1 MLSFKMIRDDKGD
14 ISHYEVSAVGK
25 HLLTIAKLNKGNAF
39 SYDERL
45 TFRLLGK
52 LPASEETLDAQ
63 ADRMYTQYAE
73 LPTPLQKNIFLN
85 SLHDHN
91 ETLFYKLVGLH
102 LKEMLPIVYTP
113 TVGDAVKQFSLELRQ
128 PRGLFLSYPDKDK
141 LEEMLENR
149 LNKEVDLIVVT
160 DGERV
165 LGIGDQGIGGINI
178 SIAKLMVYTLCAGVN
193 PHRVLPI
200 QLDVGTNNQELLKD
214 PMYLGWRHERISGK
228 EYDDFIDL
236 FVKAVQKKLPHVYLH
251 WEDFGRDNARKNL
264 ERYRFKMLTF
274 NDDMQGTGAVTLA
287 CVLSSVQAIQQTL
300 PKQRVVFFGAGTA
313 GVGIADQICGAMVRE
328 GLSEEE
334 ARQNIWLIDR
344 PGLLM
349 EDSDLIDFQKPYA
362 KSRKLIQNW
371 QVANPKNITLL
382 DVVKNLKPTVLIG
395 CSTLT
400 GAFNEEI
407 VKAMAAGVEHP
418 IILPLSN
425 PTEKAE
431 ATPKDILTWTKG
443 KAIVATGSP
452 FEDVD
457 VNGKKIRISQ
467 SNNAFIFPGIGLAV
481 IAVHAKHVTDN
492 MLYAAAKALADFSP
506 AKKDRTAPVLPDL
519 DQVQEVSDHVAREVI
534 KQAVA
539 DGMAT
544 MPDDLEKALNGARWE
559 VKYYPYRRVE

>member
-1 MLSFKMIRDDKGD
+1 MLSFKMIRDDRGH
-14 ISHYEVSAVGK
+14 ISHYEVSVIGK
-25 HLLTIAKLNKGNAF
+25 HLLTTAKLNKGNAF
-39 SYDERL
+39 SSDERHV
-45 TFRLLGK
+45 FRLLGK

-73 LPTPLQKNIFLN
+73 LSTPLQKNIFLN
-85 SLHDHN
+85 GLHDHN
-91 ETLFYKLVGLH
+91 ETLFYKLVGKH

-113 TVGDAVKQFSLELRQ
+113 TVGDAVKHFSLELRE

-141 LEEMLENR
+141 LEEMLANR

-193 PHRVLPI
+193 PHRFLPI
-200 QLDVGTNNQELLKD
+200 QLDVGTNNQTLLKD

-236 FVKAVQKKLPHVYLH
+236 FVKAVQKKLPNVYLH

-287 CVLSSVQAIQQTL
+287 CVLSAVQAIQQTL
-300 PKQRVVFFGAGTA
+300 SKQRVVFFGAGTA

-328 GLSEEE
+328 GMTEEE

-349 EDSDLIDFQKPYA
+349 ENSDLLEFQKPYA
-362 KSRKLIQNW
+362 KSCQLIQNW
-371 QVANPKNITLL
+371 QVSNPKNITLL

-400 GAFNEEI
+400 GAFNEDV

-431 ATPKDILTWTKG
+431 ATPKDILTWTEG

-457 VNGKKIRISQ
+457 IKGKKVRISQ

-481 IAVHAKHVTDN
+481 IAVHAKHITDN
-492 MLYAAAKALADFSP
+492 MLHAAAKALADFSP

-519 DQVQEVSDHVAREVI
+519 DQVQEVSNHVAREVI

-544 MPDDLEKALNGARWE
+544 QPHDLEKALNSARWE
-559 VKYYPYRRVE
+559 TKYYPYKRVE